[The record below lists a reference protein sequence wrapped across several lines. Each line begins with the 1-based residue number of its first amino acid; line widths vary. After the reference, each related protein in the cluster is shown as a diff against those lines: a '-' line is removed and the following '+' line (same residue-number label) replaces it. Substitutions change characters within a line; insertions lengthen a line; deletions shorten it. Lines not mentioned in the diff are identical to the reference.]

1 MNEIKIKNE
10 FSEVDLMKGTDTVK
24 ITVEESIIKID
35 FFKNKMLAIMCY
47 LDIRIKEVAE
57 EKEIKKDK
65 LIEFY
70 NFLRE
75 EIYSLYN
82 SRLIESFRNAQT
94 GTLRTFL
101 SLKVTTDKLIKYNIN
116 FSMSIN
122 SILALITAQENL
134 IRLE

>member
-10 FSEVDLMKGTDTVK
+10 FSEVDLMKGTDIIK
-24 ITVEESIIKID
+24 IAIEESIIKED
-35 FFKNKMLAIMCY
+35 FFKNKMLTIMCY
-47 LDIRIKEVAE
+47 LDIRTKEVAE

-82 SRLIESFRNAQT
+82 SRLVESFRNAQT

-116 FSMSIN
+116 FSMPIN
-122 SILALITAQENL
+122 SILASITAQENL
-134 IRLE
+134 IILE

>member
-1 MNEIKIKNE
+1 MDEIKIKNE
-10 FSEVDLMKGTDTVK
+10 FSEVDLMKGTKTVK
-24 ITVEESIIKID
+24 ILVEESIIKED

-57 EKEIKKDK
+57 EKEKKDK

-70 NFLRE
+70 IFLRE
-75 EIYSLYN
+75 EIYLLYN
-82 SRLIESFRNAQT
+82 SRLVESFRNAQT

-116 FSMSIN
+116 FSMPIN
-122 SILALITAQENL
+122 SILASITVQENL
-134 IRLE
+134 IILK